1 MSYLVVLIV
10 DDPDDCPRILDAWS
24 EIGVSGATILDSTGM
39 GRIKKAGLRDDFPLI
54 PSLEDFLAV
63 REEPHRTILS
73 VVEDEA
79 LVDKMAAVARHTI
92 GDLDEP
98 HTGFLFVVPV
108 LKAYGLG
115 RS

>member
-1 MSYLVVLIV
+1 MSYLVVLVV
-10 DDPDDCPRILDAWS
+10 DDPDDCPKILDTW
-24 EIGVSGATILDSTGM
+24 ETIGVSGATLLNSTGM
-39 GRIKKAGLRDDFPLI
+39 GRIKKAGLLDDLPLM
-54 PSLEDFLAV
+54 PNLQNFLGV
-63 REEPHRTILS
+63 REESHRTILS

-79 LVDKMAAVARHTI
+79 LVEKMIEIAQHII

-115 RS
+115 RK